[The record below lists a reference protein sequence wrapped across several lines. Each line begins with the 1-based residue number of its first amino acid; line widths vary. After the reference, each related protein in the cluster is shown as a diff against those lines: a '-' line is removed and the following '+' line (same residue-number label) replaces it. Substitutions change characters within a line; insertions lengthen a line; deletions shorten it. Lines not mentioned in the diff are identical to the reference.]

1 MPKPIDR
8 VTWARWRRARETAR
22 REGRELAEVLNQDA
36 LLFTQHRCLTVQAIE
51 LRSAAQ
57 LLETVSPAA
66 FMAAYGRT
74 GNSAL
79 DMQRAVV
86 SWLRDR
92 ADRREEKAD
101 SD

>member
-8 VTWARWRRARETAR
+8 VTWARWRRAQDIAR
-22 REGRELAEVLNQDA
+22 REGRDLAEVLNQEA
-36 LLFTQHRCLTVQAIE
+36 LLFTRDRFMVTQAIE

-66 FMAAYGRT
+66 LMAAYGRT

-92 ADRREEKAD
+92 ADLREKRANE
-101 SD
+101 